1 MRKRTFNIVKILI
14 PFLLIVCCMAGM
26 IGYSAV
32 HSKAASPWII
42 LSSYKTT
49 LHIGQEFHLTAVTS
63 DLSFPSF
70 SSTGSSIASVD
81 AYGRITGKKAGTCK
95 IRVKSGKSEVYCQV
109 QVLKT
114 EVSLNKTSVSLEK
127 NQSFHLIATTSN
139 GSTPVFRCNK
149 KSVALVSEDGWITPI
164 KPGDAIIT
172 VKADQTEVIC
182 RVTIRK
188 PTITLNKT
196 NLTLYRCQKQTL
208 SATISNKSTPQ
219 WSSSAKSVATVSDN
233 GVVTAVKHGTAT
245 ITVKADGVSK
255 TCKVTVKSPTIKL
268 SASKL
273 SIKKGKK
280 KTLTATVSSGNTPT
294 WSSSNSAVASVSA
307 KGVVTAK
314 KKGTATI
321 TVKEDGSSAK
331 CKVTVTK

>member
-1 MRKRTFNIVKILI
+1 MHKSNHNTVKKLI
-14 PFLLIVCCMAGM
+14 PILLIISCL
-26 IGYSAV
+26 IGTLSYSSI
-32 HSKAASPWII
+32 HSQAASPWII
-42 LSSYKTT
+42 LSSYKTS
-49 LHIGQEFHLTAVTS
+49 LHIGQEFRLTAVTS
-63 DLSFPSF
+63 DLSFPTF
-70 SSTGSSIASVD
+70 SSTSSSIASVD
-81 AYGRITGKKAGTCK
+81 AYGRITAKKAGTCK
-95 IRVKSGKSEVYCQV
+95 IRVKSGKSEVYCQI
-109 QVLKT
+109 QVRKT
-114 EVSLNKTSVSLEK
+114 EISLNKTAVSLEK
-127 NQSFHLIATTSN
+127 NQTFRLIASTSN
-139 GSTPVFRCNK
+139 GSTPTFRCNK
-149 KSVALVSEDGWITPI
+149 KSVALVSDNGLITPI

-182 RVTIRK
+182 KLTIRK

-196 NLTLYRCQKQTL
+196 NLTLYRCQKQAL
-208 SATISNKSTPQ
+208 SASISNKSAPQ
-219 WSSSAKSVATVSDN
+219 WTSSAKSIATVSDS

-294 WSSSNSAVASVSA
+294 WSSSNSSVASVSA
-307 KGVVTAK
+307 KGVISAK